1 MKLFKVIAF
10 NCFTVLMLFSSCR
23 AQEKEVVND
32 PAEYEYFADWAID
45 TEYMEAGC
53 NGGYDCIRSLD
64 TPRFVGVEEVDFLQ
78 PEDLVIGIRM
88 GNDVHCYPHVILDW
102 HEIVNDKIDDIAF
115 SINYC
120 PLTGSGM
127 AWDRRVNGQLT
138 QFGVSGLLYNSNVI
152 PYDRA
157 TGSHWS
163 QMRQQCVNGAYYK
176 AKVTAYPVIETTWAT
191 WKALYP
197 NSQVVS
203 TETGFRRDYGN
214 YPYYSYKENQ
224 DVFFPTAHDADS
236 IHPKKRFYGVLEDDQ
251 VALFDYN
258 RFAFGPGVAA
268 DTAFEKKVWVAGSA
282 PDNYMVVFKAPK
294 DKPDFSLQSVSG
306 KGPALLQDNEGYT
319 YDLFGYVIDG
329 PDEGIPLE
337 RMNGYTA
344 YWFAWV
350 AFFPELHL

>member
-1 MKLFKVIAF
+1 
-10 NCFTVLMLFSSCR
+10 
-23 AQEKEVVND
+23 
-32 PAEYEYFADWAID
+32 
-45 TEYMEAGC
+45 
-53 NGGYDCIRSLD
+53 
-64 TPRFVGVEEVDFLQ
+64 
-78 PEDLVIGIRM
+78 
-88 GNDVHCYPHVILDW
+88 
-102 HEIVNDKIDDIAF
+102 
-115 SINYC
+115 
-120 PLTGSGM
+120 
-127 AWDRRVNGQLT
+127 
-138 QFGVSGLLYNSNVI
+138 
-152 PYDRA
+152 
-157 TGSHWS
+157 
-163 QMRQQCVNGAYYK
+163 
-176 AKVTAYPVIETTWAT
+176 
-191 WKALYP
+191 
-197 NSQVVS
+197 VVS